1 MVEKSIDDNSK
12 EYLALVISYR
22 VNQLNMSLLKMLPN
36 SINQNLREIDWQSAY
51 FFLRNLI
58 ENYCHFFYLCGES
71 YLAPQQL
78 KEGEI
83 EFRLLHWHRHAL
95 QKMLSQIAK
104 IRTDKEAS
112 RKSIPADESIH
123 HLEDREEQIET
134 EIKTNHFCKQLID
147 QGELKN
153 EEQIIRDVIF
163 CSSKTTWRKEIC
175 KRAKLNENFFNVIYD
190 NCSQYIHSYPF
201 AVDKLSFLIRFL
213 KGSQDIIEEPVI
225 VFCNEIVIYYIGYL
239 AMFISDLF
247 AVFPSMEIFAGDTLR
262 QELKFQARVFKT
274 DSNT

>member
-1 MVEKSIDDNSK
+1 MLFQVE
-12 EYLALVISYR
+12 
-22 VNQLNMSLLKMLPN
+22 
-36 SINQNLREIDWQSAY
+36 
-51 FFLRNLI
+51 
-58 ENYCHFFYLCGES
+58 
-71 YLAPQQL
+71 
-78 KEGEI
+78 
-83 EFRLLHWHRHAL
+83 
-95 QKMLSQIAK
+95 K
-104 IRTDKEAS
+104 IRTEKEALL
-112 RKSIPADESIH
+112 KKGQCIPADESIH
-123 HLEDREEQIET
+123 HLEARDEQIET
-134 EIKTNHFCKQLID
+134 EIKTNHFRKQLID

-213 KGSQDIIEEPVI
+213 KGSRDIIEEPVI
-225 VFCNEIVIYYIGYL
+225 VFCNETVSYYIRYL

-247 AVFPSMEIFAGDTLR
+247 AVFPSMEILAGDSLR
-262 QELKFQARVFKT
+262 QELEYQARRLKT

>member
-1 MVEKSIDDNSK
+1 
-12 EYLALVISYR
+12 
-22 VNQLNMSLLKMLPN
+22 MSLLKILPN
-36 SINQNLREIDWQSAY
+36 SENQSLREIDWQSGY

-83 EFRLLHWHRHAL
+83 EFRLLFWHRHGL
-95 QKMLSQIAK
+95 KKQLSQVKK
-104 IRTDKEAS
+104 IRVEKEAL
-112 RKSIPADESIH
+112 RKKGQDIPKDEPIN
-123 HLEDREEQIET
+123 HLEDREKQIET
-134 EIKTNHFCKQLID
+134 EIKTNHFYKQLID
-147 QGELKN
+147 QGELKKGLRSI
-153 EEQIIRDVIF
+153 QDVIF
-163 CSSKTTWRKEIC
+163 FSNKNTWREEIC

-201 AVDKLSFLIRFL
+201 AVDKLSLLMRFL

-225 VFCNEIVIYYIGYL
+225 FFCNEIVIYYIGYL

-274 DSNT
+274 DSNP